1 MVSQI
6 IHKNKKYKIRKLN
19 TDRKRTLSVLK
30 KASFEQTCKKIGR
43 KDRCMDE
50 KNNFLQKIILKN
62 YINTLAFKAGFR
74 ILLFD

>member
-1 MVSQI
+1 M
-6 IHKNKKYKIRKLN
+6 
-19 TDRKRTLSVLK
+19 K

-43 KDRCMDE
+43 KDGCMDE
-50 KNNFLQKIILKN
+50 KNNFIQKIILKN